1 VTVYVY
7 WKKRGRKVEEESVA
21 YDAEDDELYIPAPVK
36 EKTSK
41 ANTEAVTDIVCSE
54 SSLQKPTP

>member
-1 VTVYVY
+1 M
-7 WKKRGRKVEEESVA
+7 EEESVA